1 MNTKKIKSAMLEAGY
16 SQRSLAKEMNMS
28 LNALNAKING
38 KRRVYVDEAY
48 SLCMLLD
55 IPREKMEEIFLPEVS
70 LNGDNRNKQTPPRG

>member
-38 KRRVYVDEAY
+38 KRRVYVDEEY
-48 SLCMLLD
+48 SLCILLD
-55 IPREKMEEIFLPEVS
+55 IPREKMEEIFLPETS

>member
-38 KRRVYVDEAY
+38 KRRIYIDEAY
-48 SLCMLLD
+48 SLCMLLG
-55 IPREKMEEIFLPEVS
+55 IPRNKMNEIFLPEMS
-70 LNGDNRNKQTPPRG
+70 PNGDKQNLQRG

>member
-38 KRRVYVDEAY
+38 KRRIYVDEAY
-48 SLCMLLD
+48 LLCMLLG
-55 IPREKMEEIFLPEVS
+55 IPRNKMNEIFLPEMS
-70 LNGDNRNKQTPPRG
+70 PNGDKQNPQRG